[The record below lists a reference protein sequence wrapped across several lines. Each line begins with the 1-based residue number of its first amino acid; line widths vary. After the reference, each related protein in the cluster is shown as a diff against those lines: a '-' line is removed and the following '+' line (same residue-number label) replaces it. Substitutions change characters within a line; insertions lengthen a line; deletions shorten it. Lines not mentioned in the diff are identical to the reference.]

1 MRSYFVSRFPFCE
14 EPRYLTDSQGFS
26 SISYEIASFDL
37 LVSVIRTWAPFKNMV
52 FFLHACICI
61 WIDFMVE
68 VSVIMWVLVLR
79 CIGSVMIGLFL
90 SVIIVATEIV
100 NFHVEHGCAY
110 EV

>member
-1 MRSYFVSRFPFCE
+1 MKLPVS
-14 EPRYLTDSQGFS
+14 
-26 SISYEIASFDL
+26 IL

-52 FFLHACICI
+52 FFPHACICI
-61 WIDFMVE
+61 WIDFIVE